1 MWHTIMVTA
10 QGFIGGPLELLER
23 ERGAKY
29 KLLQNLC
36 RFIVEMGNFLYKL
49 ETIEVPGKSLGL

>member
-1 MWHTIMVTA
+1 MVTA